1 MGRSML
7 LTKVSQHDSLKA
19 ENTELK
25 RELTD
30 MNDEVMRLQGQISSV
45 SSRLKDL
52 QQDYERT
59 STELT
64 AAQVLSFAVYIA

>member
-1 MGRSML
+1 ML

-59 STELT
+59 STELA